1 VKLVVITGQ
10 KGGVGKTLT
19 AQALSTWLRRKQA
32 TWRGI
37 DTDQENKFFADA
49 NKEEVRP
56 YTLYDT
62 AGRLVDET
70 INDIVDEI
78 AKAVEANIDVFVV
91 DMGAGQLQALIG
103 GMRETGL
110 LSELGKSLE
119 LTAIYVLTQDVQ
131 SLSTLV
137 NNHTILDGLRGTKW
151 IVLLNERDGPV
162 TLYLESDA
170 LRPAMAERDA
180 SEIQMPN
187 VADKSVFRSF
197 NESGLQ
203 LDQFLDPA
211 RQQSWAQRGRLQV
224 WLDAFTTQFDTL
236 AAHLA
241 PSGPSGTKKAARG
254 QANAAATAPTAP

>member
-1 VKLVVITGQ
+1 MKLVVITGQ

-19 AQALSTWLRRKQA
+19 AQALSTWLRRRQV

-56 YTLYDT
+56 HTLYDT
-62 AGRLVDET
+62 VGRLVDEAV
-70 INDIVDEI
+70 NDIVDEV
-78 AKAVEANIDVFVV
+78 AKAMNSGTDVFVV
-91 DMGAGQLQALIG
+91 DMGAGQLQALLG

-110 LSELGKSLE
+110 LSELGKTLE

-137 NNHTILDGLRGTKW
+137 NNYTILDGLRGAKW

-162 TLYLESDA
+162 NLYLESDE
-170 LRPAMAERDA
+170 LRPAMIERDA
-180 SEIQMPN
+180 SEIVMPN
-187 VADKSVFRSF
+187 VSDKSVFRSF

-224 WLDAFTTQFDTL
+224 WLDALTTQFEKL
-236 AAHLA
+236 ASHLA
-241 PSGPSGTKKAARG
+241 PIATKKPSRS
-254 QANAAATAPTAP
+254 QANTPVAAPTTP